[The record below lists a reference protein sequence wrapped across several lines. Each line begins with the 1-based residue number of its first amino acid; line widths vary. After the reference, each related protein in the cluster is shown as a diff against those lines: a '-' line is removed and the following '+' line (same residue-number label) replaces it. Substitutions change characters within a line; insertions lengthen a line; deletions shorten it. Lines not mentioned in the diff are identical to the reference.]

1 MKKPMSVLL
10 CAALLACALPALA
23 AEEELPPL
31 SIRWVEPAQP
41 SMILAPREDGYVN
54 VSVDTGKQD
63 YRYGLMDAE
72 GNLLVE
78 PGYTY
83 EVNPDGSRYTA
94 PTAEEERI
102 TRFWE
107 GDKVGYKDDVTGE
120 VLVEAIYDGGNV
132 TMSEG
137 MASVELDGEK
147 MVIDQSGRVLFTHD
161 YLNVWNFSEGLAM
174 VENRQGLIGYVDAS
188 GREVVPCTLDG
199 IGYEFAG
206 GLNVLYEDATGRQG
220 ILKNPLNA
228 GKVSGW
234 AEAEVEEARAAGLIT
249 EDTGTYMTYDIT
261 RLQFAQLAVNLVEKA
276 TGVPLEAAAADRFAD
291 TDDLWARKAAQAGI
305 VNGVGDGSSFA
316 PGRLITR
323 EQLAAMLCRALDYLY
338 EAQKGVPPVREEADL
353 SAFSDGGTVA
363 DWAARAMSALV
374 KMEVLQGSG
383 GSLMP
388 QDNTTVEQAVLMVLR
403 ASRVYPADG
412 G

>member
-1 MKKPMSVLL
+1 MKKALARLLASALL
-10 CAALLACALPALA
+10 CGLLTTGAAA
-23 AEEELPPL
+23 ATLQSGQAVYQLSLDPL
-31 SIRWVEPAQP
+31 GTEPFSYSDTETYSATLVPIGTSIQ
-41 SMILAPREDGYVN
+41 SDNGAP
-54 VSVDTGKQD
+54 
-63 YRYGLMDAE
+63 
-72 GNLLVE
+72 LLVE
-78 PGYTY
+78 IFTY
-83 EVNPDGSRYTA
+83 RTDTGHWALDSLLSGQSQAIIRDADHLYHIATLSDSQGNDTIDRGIWLKA
-94 PTAEEERI
+94 PNQTSQPISA
-102 TRFWE
+102 
-107 GDKVGYKDDVTGE
+107 TGE
-120 VLVEAIYDGGNV
+120 PVDEWALNLVNQAIADGLMPDHLKGKD
-132 TMSEG
+132 
-137 MASVELDGEK
+137 L
-147 MVIDQSGRVLFTHD
+147 
-161 YLNVWNFSEGLAM
+161 
-174 VENRQGLIGYVDAS
+174 
-188 GREVVPCTLDG
+188 REP
-199 IGYEFAG
+199 
-206 GLNVLYEDATGRQG
+206 
-220 ILKNPLNA
+220 
-228 GKVSGW
+228 
-234 AEAEVEEARAAGLIT
+234 
-249 EDTGTYMTYDIT
+249 IT